1 MGLVLKVLSW
11 LIVNYFKVFVKIV
24 KNIIVISMLI
34 FGCCL
39 SDINFN
45 LLFVLGYWVDMVC
58 DEDDM
63 ILFYLFCLEEE
74 DEGIVEDKVGVNK
87 W

>member
-1 MGLVLKVLSW
+1 MSW

-24 KNIIVISMLI
+24 KNKVIISMLI

-39 SDINFN
+39 SDINLNF
-45 LLFVLGYWVDMVC
+45 LIVFECGVELVY

-63 ILFYLFCLEEE
+63 ILLYFLCLEDEE
-74 DEGIVEDKVGVNK
+74 EEEWLVEEG
-87 W
+87 